1 MSWSRYCYSFSST
14 DSGEAFWR
22 FCVKREWGYQKVE
35 TKNKILVVDDKGI
48 NRYMLGNIFREEYE
62 IVEASGGQMAIDIM
76 EVDARNFA
84 VVMLDIIMPVI
95 NGFGVLEY
103 MKDKKLLDKLPV
115 VIVTDDD
122 SEETSDRAFEY
133 KVADLVIKPFEPKII
148 KRRVQNI
155 IELYAYREKYGNN
168 T

>member
-1 MSWSRYCYSFSST
+1 MGLT
-14 DSGEAFWR
+14 
-22 FCVKREWGYQKVE
+22 KVN

-48 NRYMLGNIFREEYE
+48 NRYMLGDIFRDEYE

-76 EVDARNFA
+76 EADAWNLA
-84 VVMLDIIMPVI
+84 VVLLDIIMPVM

-103 MKDKKLLDKLPV
+103 MKKKGLLDRLPV

-133 KVADLVIKPFEPKII
+133 KVADLVVKPFAPKII
-148 KRRVQNI
+148 RRRVQNI
-155 IELYAYREKYGNN
+155 IELYAYREKYGKKI
-168 T
+168 